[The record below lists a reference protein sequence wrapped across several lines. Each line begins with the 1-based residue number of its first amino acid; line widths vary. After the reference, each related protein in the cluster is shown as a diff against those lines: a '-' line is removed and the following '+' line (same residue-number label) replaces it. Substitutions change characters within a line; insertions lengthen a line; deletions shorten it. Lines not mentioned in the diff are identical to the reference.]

1 MTSPQTNGSGNGGNS
16 GGGKP
21 SAARWPD
28 LLIGLLVL
36 LLLGGFGVLLFGQ
49 RSGNTANTAA
59 PTTTPAPATPAESAE
74 IPAAPGT
81 ATITPANPDPAPT
94 DAQAGIPPATAQPAE
109 QATQQPAEQPTEP
122 AQTPAPTPAVPEAAT
137 PETAA
142 PPTATAPT
150 ATPPVTPP
158 TPGASATT
166 PTTSLNDIPTIVAA
180 PIETVPAEAAPAA
193 QPAAPA
199 ATTDPATTNP
209 VAPVSPAARTGGAV
223 ATSETRTPLRSDYR
237 ISLGTFSS
245 EAAANS
251 RTAGVSGLGY
261 RVYPINLGSEV
272 VAQIGPFSD
281 EATARQALADVV
293 RAYPGAIL
301 YPPRNRNLTGGTVS
315 GTAPANPTTE
325 STTPAAAAP
334 VTPTPATPTPQ
345 AAAPS
350 GPVYLQVG
358 AFDRVEGAQNLV
370 GTLREQGFAPTV
382 NAPEGRKVTVLVGPF
397 SGDALTRAEERLTSS
412 GLDSFRVR

>member
-1 MTSPQTNGSGNGGNS
+1 MTSPHTNGNNGSGNGN
-16 GGGKP
+16 GKR

-49 RSGNTANTAA
+49 RSANTAA
-59 PTTTPAPATPAESAE
+59 PATTPTATTPPATESAE

-81 ATITPANPDPAPT
+81 ATITPAPAPANTDPATTDPAPAE
-94 DAQAGIPPATAQPAE
+94 AQTEIPPATEPSAE
-109 QATQQPAEQPTEP
+109 QATQQPTEQPTEQ
-122 AQTPAPTPAVPEAAT
+122 AQT
-137 PETAA
+137 PETA
-142 PPTATAPT
+142 PTATAPT
-150 ATPPVTPP
+150 ATPPVTPT
-158 TPGASATT
+158 TPGAGTTT
-166 PTTSLNDIPTIVAA
+166 PTTPLNDIPTIVAA
-180 PIETVPAEAAPAA
+180 PVEAAPVGAAPAA
-193 QPAAPA
+193 QPSAP
-199 ATTDPATTNP
+199 ATTDPAPATVP
-209 VAPVSPAARTGGAV
+209 PVSPAAQTGGAV

-245 EAAANS
+245 EATANS

-261 RVYPINLGSEV
+261 RVYPIDLGSEV
-272 VAQIGPFSD
+272 VAQIGPFAD
-281 EATARQALADVV
+281 EATARQALADVQ

-301 YPPRNRNLTGGTVS
+301 YPPRNRSLTGGTVS
-315 GTAPANPTTE
+315 GDSPA
-325 STTPAAAAP
+325 STTSSNLAPESNAPSAAATP
-334 VTPTPATPTPQ
+334 TPTPATPAPQ
-345 AAAPS
+345 AAAPAPS